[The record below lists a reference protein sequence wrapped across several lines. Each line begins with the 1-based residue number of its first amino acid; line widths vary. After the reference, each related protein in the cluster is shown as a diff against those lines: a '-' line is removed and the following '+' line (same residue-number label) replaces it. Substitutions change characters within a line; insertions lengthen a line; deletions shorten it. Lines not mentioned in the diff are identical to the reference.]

1 LTLATQQTLETHI
14 SSKYKKAHSFLALH
28 YELTMDFQTLF
39 LTFNWLA
46 IFGENLDNAVSIGV
60 IAESETAKIEAVLH
74 RTDEDTLLDLNNR
87 LEVRLNL

>member
-1 LTLATQQTLETHI
+1 
-14 SSKYKKAHSFLALH
+14 
-28 YELTMDFQTLF
+28 MDFQTLF

-60 IAESETAKIEAVLH
+60 IAESETAKIEAVL
-74 RTDEDTLLDLNNR
+74 EDTLLDLNNR

>member
-1 LTLATQQTLETHI
+1 
-14 SSKYKKAHSFLALH
+14 
-28 YELTMDFQTLF
+28 MDFQTLF